1 MIMLSRQE
9 SGILKGVAILIMLFL
24 HLFNRENNVDIC
36 MSYFYFRGEPVVF
49 QLSKFAAICVHLYL
63 FLSGYGLYITFLK
76 SGNMHNVRRVLSL
89 YVNFWIVFALF
100 IGLASV
106 LKPTA
111 YPGAVTTF
119 ISNFIGWRTTYNGEW
134 WFLFP
139 YVLLAL
145 SSWKIMHAIYRMHY
159 VVLFLILGSLYLV
172 SFLLTKMNMDYIYT
186 HRLVYMPILYL
197 NLLFPFGIGAIFAK
211 EDWFGKFEKQIKVLK
226 HENLWLILS
235 ILFLIFIRIL
245 LPVSVFNPVFAF
257 CFLLLFASLKRPKWF
272 NWFLSKMGEQ
282 STNMWL
288 IHTFFCYYLFRDF
301 IYGFKYPIIIYVVLL
316 TVSYL
321 SARLID
327 MINKPIQRIINK
339 RL

>member
-1 MIMLSRQE
+1 MLSRQE
-9 SGILKGVAILIMLFL
+9 SGMLKGVAILIMLFL
-24 HLFNRENNVDIC
+24 HLFNQAYENGLYT
-36 MSYFYFRGEPVVF
+36 YFLQFKGVPLVF
-49 QLSKFAAICVHLYL
+49 QLSKFAGICVPLYL
-63 FLSGYGLYITFLK
+63 FLSGYGLYITFQK
-76 SGNMHNVRRVLSL
+76 SIDMHNIKRIFCL
-89 YVNFWIVFALF
+89 YINFWIVFALF
-100 IGLASV
+100 ISLASII
-106 LKPTA
+106 KPDV
-111 YPGAVTTF
+111 YPGRLGDF
-119 ISNFIGWRTTYNGEW
+119 ILNFTAWNTTYNVQW

-139 YVLLAL
+139 YVLLVL
-145 SSWKIMHAIYRMHY
+145 SSGKIMHVIYHMHY
-159 VVLFLILGSLYLV
+159 VLLFILLGSLYLFSYSV
-172 SFLLTKMNMDYIYT
+172 IKMNLDYLYT
-186 HRLVYMPILYL
+186 HQFVYMPILYL

-257 CFLLLFASLKRPKWF
+257 CFLLLFASLKRPKWL

-327 MINKPIQRIINK
+327 MINKPIQRIISK